1 MYSIGIDVGGTK
13 VAAGLVSDS
22 GSVVE
27 RVTAQTPT
35 YSADAVE
42 DVIVRVSAEL
52 MERAPSQP
60 SAIGVGVAGWIDS
73 DQAVVRFSPHL
84 AWRDEPLRERLTNR
98 LPLPLHID
106 NDANAAAWA
115 EYRFGAGR
123 DSRALLCLTLGT
135 GIGGAMVFRGQ
146 VFRGAY
152 GLVGEFGH
160 MTIEPGGH
168 LCECGLE
175 RDVAQLL
182 ARSSPSSAAL
192 ARKFENPEHPT
203 GREITAAAT
212 AGDRQ
217 AIQLIGHIGAWLG
230 RGMASLA
237 SALDPDTIVIG
248 GGVSSAGEL
257 LRAPAAM
264 AYRESLPG
272 RGYRPEADIRLAKFR
287 NDAGMIGAADLARH
301 ALAQPPRPGRLF
313 WPKRRRSRRGSTTFS
328 AWQSSMRG
336 TD

>member
-1 MYSIGIDVGGTK
+1 
-13 VAAGLVSDS
+13 
-22 GSVVE
+22 
-27 RVTAQTPT
+27 
-35 YSADAVE
+35 
-42 DVIVRVSAEL
+42 

-152 GLVGEFGH
+152 GLAGEFGH
-160 MTIEPGGH
+160 MTIEPGGY
-168 LCECGLE
+168 LCECGNRGCWEQYASGPALE

-182 ARSSPSSAAL
+182 ARSSPSSVAL

-230 RGMASLA
+230 KGMASLA